1 MRVSAHDWAVRP
13 PTARAANRP
22 TLPNPPTSH
31 GCRAEDRTVSAVL
44 RAVLS
49 VLTVLCCP
57 ACPVC
62 CPVGPPAQKRP
73 LRLRK
78 AAATVKIEP
87 PSRCLPQANL
97 PQPTSTP
104 LSRLHF
110 SRSTDRT
117 RRAVAVLRG
126 WHARPGSA
134 LRLLQRSG
142 SGFVYDE
149 ETYQTARQPRM
160 TCCLQVLRPHGM
172 EQPPGAVL
180 PAARA
185 GDQPA
190 ARVRAVRTISPPYPA
205 HRASS

>member
-1 MRVSAHDWAVRP
+1 METTPAP
-13 PTARAANRP
+13 
-22 TLPNPPTSH
+22 
-31 GCRAEDRTVSAVL
+31 RTVSAVL
-44 RAVLS
+44 LAVLS
-49 VLTVLCCP
+49 VLSVLCCP

-78 AAATVKIEP
+78 AAATVEIEP

-110 SRSTDRT
+110 SRSTIALRW
-117 RRAVAVLRG
+117 LSCRG

-160 TCCLQVLRPHGM
+160 TCCLQVLRPHGV
-172 EQPPGAVL
+172 EQPPRAVL
-180 PAARA
+180 PGARA

-205 HRASS
+205 HRASSYMT